1 VKRQPSAEVAELSAR
16 AADLT
21 APFRSATFAEAL
33 GCSMLMVWNWRT
45 GAKIPSQA
53 QGRKGRRFF
62 DVLRALAAAEEHRAA
77 AAEEARLMDEEGH
90 GERWAVYDRR
100 WTWVQSPTG
109 PKVVRVAASR
119 RRQYA
124 AAV

>member
-1 VKRQPSAEVAELSAR
+1 VKRQPSADVAELSAR
-16 AADLT
+16 AAELT
-21 APFRSATFAEAL
+21 APFRSVTLAEAL
-33 GCSMLMVWNWRT
+33 GCSTMMVWKWRA
-45 GAKIPSQA
+45 GVKVPSQA
-53 QGRKGRRFF
+53 PGRAGRRFF
-62 DVLRALAAAEEHRAA
+62 DLLRALAAAEEHNAA
-77 AAEEARLMDEEGH
+77 ALEEARLMDEEGH